1 MSYICILETQTPT
14 PSQERSVKTMKLALL
29 STILIIL
36 LAFSSVVTITH
47 EAPATL
53 SQNPNSQPTSINNP
67 PISTAEKPAPEKPRI
82 TQHKITPTELQALK
96 NTIGVYEPDQNY
108 TQTVDGHGTGLC
120 PPTEA
125 EWQEIGATSYLV
137 DDVDYPAGDAAPASV
152 DMSATPWF
160 PPIGNQGSQGSCVA
174 WAVGYYLKT
183 FQEAKEHGWDFSG
196 ASWTGGY
203 SGHPT
208 VSYQNEIMSPAFIYN
223 LCNGGVNN
231 GLSYYEAMQLVCFVG
246 ACSWETMPYNLST
259 YTAWPSEA
267 AWTEAPLYRGN
278 SSGYQY
284 MSLSSDSGL
293 TNLKD
298 FIASGNLAVISVDA
312 NKYSGLTSADMWTL
326 DNYANP
332 NTNHANTIVGYDDN
346 KSYTE
351 NGTTHYGAFKVA
363 NSWGVGFSGE
373 KIRDGFYWISYEAMK
388 QRVRSCMFYYDM
400 IGYQPQLLA
409 TFRIDHTI
417 RSECTISIG
426 MGNTNSPIATKSF
439 SQYIDGGSHPFCP
452 NNIAIDITEF
462 MNYVPTVFGRSFF
475 LRVTDSGT
483 SAVGNV
489 TKFAVD
495 HEDSPDAP
503 RPTVQS
509 ASTYLNVTLSL
520 GRILINSSL
529 SPSLPSQKA
538 TAGSNVNLFF
548 GNVKWSTA
556 EFSLLMSGDNLPQV
570 SGGDVAYS
578 PVFSPADLNASEVTT
593 YSTASGSWQVGYNW
607 INGTIPTNIAGGSYF
622 FKASGSSFEA
632 AVSDTSITVT
642 GTLRITPTSGP
653 ACTTMAINGY
663 AFSAGSS
670 TNITY
675 LNPVSSKWISIAN
688 NTAIDATGHFTC
700 NAVAP
705 DLLQNQPAGDNAALF
720 DAVVFRAQDNGDGA
734 FYNATT
740 SFNEFRRGLTQVG
753 SAVAMGLFG
762 NNTDLTALVRTAVGH
777 SLDVVGNGFVPGD
790 VVFLW
795 DGVSLCSAVA
805 DESGFFSKALI
816 VPSTSIGTHT
826 LRILDADAELQV
838 TVAVL
843 ASPVTSDDY
852 DGLWHNTDLTITLT
866 CGDDGNGIGTTYYR
880 VNSGPVK
887 SVAADGQS
895 VILTEGASNTL
906 EYWSVDG
913 AGVEELPHKMLTQIK
928 LDKTPPTGLLT
939 INSGAAYTGSSA
951 VTLSLTASDLSGVA
965 QVRFSNDG
973 VWDTEQWQ
981 PFATSQSW
989 LLSSGDGLKAVYCQI
1004 MDNAGLTSTFSGS
1017 ITLDTEKPVAHAG
1030 QDQTAAASSSVTF
1043 DAGDCTDN
1051 VGIASY
1057 NWDFGDG
1064 ATGTGKT
1071 AAHAYSSP
1079 GTYTAT
1085 LMVEDEAGNTAT
1097 SSLTVTVQAGLSVIP
1112 EFPAAALPVLLMA
1125 LTCLGAVYYRR
1136 KCKS

>member
-1 MSYICILETQTPT
+1 LRIKSTNPFSREEV
-14 PSQERSVKTMKLALL
+14 SKTMKLALL
-29 STILIIL
+29 STILILL

-47 EAPATL
+47 EATATSSEKPY
-53 SQNPNSQPTSINNP
+53 SQQATINNP
-67 PISTAEKPAPEKPRI
+67 TINNAEKPATEKTRI
-82 TQHKITPTELQALK
+82 TQHKITPTELQTLK

-108 TQTVDGHGTGLC
+108 TETVDGHGTGMR

-125 EWQEIGATSYLV
+125 EWQEIGATSYIV
-137 DDVDYPAGDAAPASV
+137 DNVDTQAGDAAPAAV

-174 WAVGYYLKT
+174 WAVGYYVKT

-203 SGHPT
+203 YGQPT
-208 VSYQNEIMSPAFIYN
+208 VSYQNEIISPAFIYN

-246 ACSWETMPYNLST
+246 ACSWEKMPYNLST
-259 YTAWPSEA
+259 YTAWPSEQ
-267 AWTEAPLYRGN
+267 AWTEAPMYRGN
-278 SSGYQY
+278 GSGYQY

-293 TNLKD
+293 TNLKN
-298 FIASGNLAVISVDA
+298 FLASGNLAVISVDA

-332 NTNHANTIVGYDDN
+332 NTNHANTIVGYNDSI
-346 KSYTE
+346 SYVE

-426 MGNTNSPIATKSF
+426 MGNPTSPTATKSF

-452 NNIAIDITEF
+452 NNIVIDITEF
-462 MNYVPTVFGRSFF
+462 MNYVPTVFGQQFF
-475 LRVTDSGT
+475 LRVGDGGT

-503 RPTVQS
+503 RSTVQS
-509 ASTYLNVTLSL
+509 ASVYLNVTLSL

-529 SPSLPSQKA
+529 SPSLPNQKA
-538 TAGSNVNLFF
+538 TAGTDVNLFF

-556 EFSLLMSGDNLPQV
+556 EFSLLMSGDTLPQV
-570 SGGDVAYS
+570 SAGDVAYS
-578 PVFSPADLNASEVTT
+578 PVFSLADLNASEITT
-593 YSTASGSWQVGYNW
+593 YTSVGGSWQVGYDW
-607 INGTIPTNIAGGSYF
+607 INGTIPTNTAGGNYF
-622 FKASGSSFEA
+622 FKASDLTSEV

-642 GTLRITPTSGP
+642 GMLRITPTSGP
-653 ACTTMAINGY
+653 AGTAVTITGY
-663 AFSAGSS
+663 AFSAGGSA
-670 TNITY
+670 NITY
-675 LNPVSSKWISIAN
+675 LNPISSKWVSIAN
-688 NTAIDATGHFTC
+688 NTAVDASGHFTYD
-700 NAVAP
+700 AVAP
-705 DLLQNQPAGDNAALF
+705 DLLQNQPAGDNVALF
-720 DAVVFRAQDNGDGA
+720 DALVFRAQDNGDGA
-734 FYNATT
+734 YYNATA
-740 SFNEFRRGLTQVG
+740 SFNEYRRGLTQVG
-753 SAVAMGLFG
+753 SASATGLFG
-762 NNTDLTALVRTAVGH
+762 NNTNLTGLVRVAVGYP
-777 SLDVVGNGFVPGD
+777 LDMAGNWFVPGD

-795 DGVSLCSAVA
+795 DGVTLDSAVA
-805 DESGFFSKALI
+805 DNSGGFSKTLT
-816 VPSTSIGTHT
+816 VPSTSLGTHT
-826 LRILDADAELQV
+826 LRIVDANAELQV
-838 TVAVL
+838 TVSVL
-843 ASPVTSDDY
+843 SSPVTSDDS
-852 DGLWHNTDLTITLT
+852 DGLWHNTDFTITLA

-880 VNSGPVK
+880 VNNGPVK
-887 SVAADGQS
+887 SVAADGQP
-895 VILTEGASNTL
+895 VITTEGASNIL

-939 INSGAAYTGSSA
+939 INTGAAYTGSSA

-973 VWDTEQWQ
+973 VWDTAQWQ

-989 LLSSGDGLKAVYCQI
+989 VLSSGDGLKTVYCQI
-1004 MDNAGLTSTFSGS
+1004 MDNAGLTSTVSGS
-1017 ITLDTEKPVAHAG
+1017 ITLGTEKPVAHAG
-1030 QDQTAAASSSVTF
+1030 QDQTVAASSSVTF

-1051 VGIASY
+1051 EGIASY

-1071 AAHAYSSP
+1071 AVHAYSSP

-1097 SSLTVTVQAGLSVIP
+1097 SSLTVTVQEGLSVIP

-1125 LTCLGAVYYRR
+1125 LTCLGAVVYMR
-1136 KCKS
+1136 KCRVQGR

>member
-1 MSYICILETQTPT
+1 
-14 PSQERSVKTMKLALL
+14 MKLALL
-29 STILIIL
+29 STILILL

-47 EAPATL
+47 EATALYTENSG
-53 SQNPNSQPTSINNP
+53 SQLTSITN
-67 PISTAEKPAPEKPRI
+67 AEKPAAEKTRI
-82 TQHKITPTELQALK
+82 TQHKITPTELQTLK

-108 TQTVDGHGTGLC
+108 TETVDGHGTGLR

-125 EWQEIGATSYLV
+125 EWQEIGATSYTV
-137 DDVDYPAGDAAPASV
+137 DNVDTQAGDAAPAAV

-174 WAVGYYLKT
+174 WAVGYYVKT

-203 SGHPT
+203 YGQPT

-231 GLSYYEAMQLVCFVG
+231 GLSYYGAMQLVCFVG
-246 ACSWETMPYNLST
+246 DCSWEKMPYNLST
-259 YTAWPSEA
+259 YTAWPSEQ

-312 NKYSGLTSADMWTL
+312 NKYGGLTSADMWTL

-332 NTNHANTIVGYDDN
+332 NTNHANTIVGYNDS

-388 QRVRSCMFYYDM
+388 QRVGSCMFYYDM

-409 TFRIDHTI
+409 TFKIDHTI
-417 RSECTISIG
+417 RSDCSIRIG
-426 MGNTNSPIATKSF
+426 MGNPTSPTATKSF

-452 NNIAIDITEF
+452 NNIVIDITEF
-462 MNYVPTVFGRSFF
+462 MNYVPTVFGQSFY
-475 LRVTDSGT
+475 LRITDSGT

-503 RPTVQS
+503 RPTDPS
-509 ASTYLNVTLSL
+509 NPIYLNVTLSL

-529 SPSLPSQKA
+529 SPSLPNQKA

-578 PVFSPADLNASEVTT
+578 PIFSLADLNASEVTA
-593 YSTASGSWQVGYNW
+593 YSSASGAWQVGYNW
-607 INGTIPTNIAGGSYF
+607 INGTIPTSIAGGSYF
-622 FKASGSSFEA
+622 FKASGSSSEA

-642 GTLRITPTSGP
+642 GTLQITPTSGP
-653 ACTTMAINGY
+653 AGTTISINGY
-663 AFSAGSS
+663 AFSASSS

-675 LNPVSSKWISIAN
+675 LNPVSSKWMSIAN
-688 NTAIDATGHFTC
+688 NTAVDATGHFTYTT
-700 NAVAP
+700 VAH

-720 DAVVFRAQDNGDGA
+720 DAIVFRAQDNSDGA
-734 FYNATT
+734 YYNATT
-740 SFNEFRRGLTQVG
+740 SFNEYRRGLTQVG
-753 SAVAMGLFG
+753 SAVANGLYG
-762 NNTDLTALVRTAVGH
+762 NSTDLTALVRTAVGH
-777 SLDVVGNGFVPGD
+777 PLGVVGEWFVPGN

-795 DGVSLCSAVA
+795 DGVNLDSAVA
-805 DESGFFSKALI
+805 DDSGFFSKTLT
-816 VPSTSIGTHT
+816 VPSTNLGTHT
-826 LRILDADAELQV
+826 LRILDANAELQV
-838 TVAVL
+838 TVTVL
-843 ASPVTSDDY
+843 SSPVTSDDY
-852 DGLWHNTDLTITLT
+852 DGSWHSADFTMTLT
-866 CGDDGNGIGTTYYR
+866 CGDDGNGVGNTYYR
-880 VNSGPVK
+880 INNGLVK
-887 SVAADGQS
+887 SVAVDGQP
-895 VILTEGASNTL
+895 VITTEGASNTL

-913 AGVEELPHKMLTQIK
+913 AGVEELPHKLLTQIK
-928 LDKTPPTGLLT
+928 LDKSPPEGLLK
-939 INSGAAYTGSSA
+939 INNGADYTGSSA
-951 VTLSLTASDLSGVA
+951 VALSLTATDTSGIL

-973 VWDTEQWQ
+973 VWDTAQWQ

-989 LLSSGDGLKAVYCQI
+989 VLSSGDGLKTVFCQI
-1004 MDNAGLTSTFSGS
+1004 MDNAGLTSTVSGS

-1030 QDQTAAASSSVTF
+1030 QDLTVAASSSVTF
-1043 DAGDCTDN
+1043 DAGGSTDN
-1051 VGIASY
+1051 EGIASY
-1057 NWDFGDG
+1057 SWVFGDG

-1071 AAHAYSSP
+1071 ATHSYSGP
-1079 GTYTAT
+1079 GTFTAT
-1085 LMVEDEAGNTAT
+1085 LTVEDEAGNTAT
-1097 SSLTVTVQAGLSVIP
+1097 SSLTVTVQAGVSVIP
-1112 EFPAAALPVLLMA
+1112 EFPVGAVLVVLMA
-1125 LTCLGAVYYRR
+1125 LTCLGAVVYRR
-1136 KCKS
+1136 KCRK